1 MQLQTVLKFI
11 FLIAIIFISLFF
23 SKKFFSKNRF
33 GDIKFDYKGKP
44 YIKPYV
50 KRTRGKRIFL

>member
-23 SKKFFSKNRF
+23 SKSKF

-44 YIKPYV
+44 YIKPYI
-50 KRTRGKRIFL
+50 KRTRGKHIFL

>member
-23 SKKFFSKNRF
+23 SKSKF

-44 YIKPYV
+44 YIKPLKPYI
-50 KRTRGKRIFL
+50 KRTRGKHIFL